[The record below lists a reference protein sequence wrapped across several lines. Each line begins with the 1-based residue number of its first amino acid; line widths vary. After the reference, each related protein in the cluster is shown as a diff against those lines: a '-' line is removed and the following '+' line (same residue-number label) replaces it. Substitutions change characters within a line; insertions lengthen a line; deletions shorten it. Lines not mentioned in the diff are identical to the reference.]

1 MQKIISSDEFFLL
14 SGLSSKSKREPL
26 EFKELQKFCFRP
38 TFFFCFEKPVESFGC
53 IAEDR
58 INLCS
63 RLRLNQVEGANGAN
77 RLTLSPFEVSK
88 SLSNIQQQQN
98 KAQLFVGS
106 GEIRSDQHFAK
117 RNGFFVP
124 RLHAHP
130 DPSMI

>member
-1 MQKIISSDEFFLL
+1 MNFSFYQACRAKARENRWNSKNCKNSASDRF
-14 SGLSSKSKREPL
+14 
-26 EFKELQKFCFRP
+26 
-38 TFFFCFEKPVESFGC
+38 FFFCFEKPVESFGC

-117 RNGFFVP
+117 RNGFLF
-124 RLHAHP
+124 L
-130 DPSMI
+130 DYMLIQTLL